1 MMENK
6 EDFLAKDNISVE
18 GITEDYVW
26 YHSTQLI
33 NDMQNWQFKLEKVV
47 RVMENRH
54 KEHLKIIDD
63 LIRQNQFLKTKLRD
77 KE

>member
-1 MMENK
+1 MIENK